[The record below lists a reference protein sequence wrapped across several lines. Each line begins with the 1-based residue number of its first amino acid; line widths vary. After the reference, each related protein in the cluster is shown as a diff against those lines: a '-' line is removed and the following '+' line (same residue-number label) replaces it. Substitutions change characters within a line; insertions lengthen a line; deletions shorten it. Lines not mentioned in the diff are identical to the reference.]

1 LANNL
6 LSIIDGK
13 IQIKN
18 DAYGKVDT
26 FTPFIC
32 RADKKIICSLT
43 GVTKFDV
50 ALKLTDI
57 SEIDFTVS
65 KYITNSS
72 TFEQELN
79 PAYKY
84 LNSFYGILIPE
95 LGQYGY
101 FRINEEPT
109 IKAENTRYEMKS
121 FTAYSGE
128 SVMQYEHIT
137 GFFVNQGTTQ
147 SLEMFTENLTPTGL
161 PEKKIQL
168 YNPDDSKLSLLDLVL
183 SDDYYGW
190 TIGHVDRSIQTLMRA
205 FSISNSQNVYSFLTK
220 DVAQAFRCIFDFD
233 TIHNIIN
240 VYSIEDYGKNTNIYL
255 SFERFIQELKVK
267 QSNDEIYT
275 VFNVRGDNDLDISY
289 VNFGSNKIVNVN
301 YPLYM
306 MDKEIY
312 ETYKLYES
320 YRDSL
325 RQSYKD
331 LMIDYSHQQQL
342 LSALMDRQPQDSIN
356 NNWSS
361 TVYYSLDDLQT
372 DLAMFKSAVEL
383 IEQIYTDESG
393 AIDYE
398 ELNKS
403 ADAALYYSYKSV
415 NIPDIE
421 NEIKFRNGTI
431 GKREEKVNSD
441 IIWEMYGL
449 NDLILK
455 RDTYLELIDT
465 LAESGY
471 TEPWDNTKTI
481 SRETWNAHYQEW
493 QDYQVYVEELN
504 ELIDKKT
511 EQVNDIKEEIDYDLA
526 QLKDIA
532 EKSSLEYYYDTF
544 GENFSDDA
552 VNYPQIIKSLYKES
566 DYVDSNYLITSTD
579 DTLAIIAESEELYQ
593 AAKKRLDIESRPQ
606 LVWSVD
612 TDNLYATK
620 DFESLRNHLQLG
632 DFINLVYNTEHI
644 MNGYGE
650 SAVDTESEGSLEA
663 EMIIEGR
670 NLLSFTNEP
679 HSVEAKNG
687 SVEVTEPWELTYT
700 GSIVCNSNDAT
711 EMLYTLT
718 ANYTVDGNL
727 NNNAQIYPLCGGT
740 IISSAYDDDSIVLFD
755 GDVDDGVYKVVFKFT
770 IEQFLSDETI
780 RFAIGNATE
789 GSVLTVTNVKLEIGD
804 KATKYSPAP
813 EDTPDYD
820 AENDTS
826 GTDSIDLE
834 NNTFIGKN
842 CRFRVSEINFNALDY
857 SDFSITFADIIKSR
871 AGSSDIE
878 SILDSYISS
887 RSNQIRIDASNNA
900 SAVAS
905 EVAAS
910 LIKPYLQVTNTAI
923 ENAQITNAQI
933 EDLEAVNATI
943 RTLMTNYLEA
953 DSATIFD
960 LVTENITVNKYLE
973 IVSDINGSV
982 AFDNS
987 RMKFFDAD
995 NNLRMLIG
1003 ADTNNVYDVKIYS
1016 AADGNGNQKLLWNT
1030 QSGIQSDAIA
1040 DSLISTNML
1049 GNNSVTKNKINWTGI
1064 SDSVDASG
1072 TPIFNSNQI
1081 TLNGS
1086 SLTTQWGAMQTTTN
1100 GIISDVA
1107 DVSMS
1112 ADKLLMVVSQSVNDT
1127 QTYGADGVYDNTKS
1141 YSAGDIVVYNGKFY
1155 KALVSTTG
1163 NLPTDANYWDD
1174 VSSDYSDSIVKTA
1187 FSEIAALR
1195 DSITLAVSGTNG
1207 SSTLNLKDGTLS
1219 LTVTDVA
1226 NILANKQLNLTSQNG
1241 VINIYGG
1248 GGVNI
1253 GTDTLGSLTVHSP
1266 NFKLTNSGY
1275 MVASRGTI
1283 GNWEIKENELS
1294 SFKIFDTNNDEYT
1307 FNNPW
1312 ISGYYYRVGDQVNL
1326 YELSNNYSSY
1336 TRTHMTCV
1344 QDHISSSNKL
1354 GRDYWSSGTIDEV
1367 TIEGVLYNTII
1378 DSYNSKIDL
1387 IRRNVTGDIDGQS
1400 YDETILNANGLEVDS
1415 LTGKSIFH
1423 SNGINH
1429 TKLDND
1435 DFSISSTGDIVLN
1448 NISLGN
1454 TSISSIGDGSITGA
1468 ISNLNSSKSNLLSKT
1483 TYTTSDESIAASAI
1497 NEISINVAT
1506 NDKTPIGIIECAAF
1520 GSASACLTAFW
1531 FDNSTTV
1538 KVRIKNLS
1546 TGSIQCHARVTILYV
1561 NN

>member
-1 LANNL
+1 MANNL

-43 GVTKFDV
+43 GVTKFDTS
-50 ALKLTDI
+50 LKLTDI

-109 IKAENTRYEMKS
+109 IKAKNTRYEMKS
-121 FTAYSGE
+121 FTVYSGE
-128 SVMQYEHIT
+128 SVMQYEHLT

-147 SLEMFTENLTPTGL
+147 SLEMFSENLTNTGL
-161 PEKKIQL
+161 PERKIQL
-168 YNPDDSKLSLLDLVL
+168 YNPDDSRLSLLDLVL

-190 TIGHVDRSIQTLMRA
+190 TIGHVDKSIQTLMRA
-205 FSISNSQNVYSFLTK
+205 FSVSNSQNVYSFLTK

-320 YRDSL
+320 YRESL

-441 IIWEMYGL
+441 IVWEMYGL

-455 RDTYLELIDT
+455 RDTYFELIDT

-532 EKSSLEYYYDTF
+532 EKSSLEYYYNTF

-632 DFINLVYNTEHI
+632 DFINLVYDTENI
-644 MNGYGE
+644 MNGYE
-650 SAVDTESEGSLEA
+650 ENAVDAESEGFLDT
-663 EMIIEGR
+663 EMIIQGR

-740 IISSAYDDDSIVLFD
+740 IISSAYDDDDSIVSFD
-755 GDVDDGVYKVVFKFT
+755 GDVDGVYKVVFKFT

-789 GSVLTVTNVKLEIGD
+789 DSVLTVTNVKLEIGD
-804 KATKYSPAP
+804 KATEYSPAP

-826 GTDSIDLE
+826 RTDSIDLE
-834 NNTFIGKN
+834 NNTFIEKN
-842 CRFRVSEINFNALDY
+842 YRFRVSEINFNALDY

-910 LIKPYLQVTNTAI
+910 LIKPYLQVTNAAI
-923 ENAQITNAQI
+923 ENAQITNAQV
-933 EDLEAVNATI
+933 EDLEAVNANIETLLADYIKANELSAEIANIDTLSADDAFI
-943 RTLMTNYLEA
+943 RNLETMIISA
-953 DSATIFD
+953 DKATIFD
-960 LVTENITVNKYLE
+960 LLAGNITADKSITLVSKEGSGSIILENATMKYL
-973 IVSDINGSV
+973 
-982 AFDNS
+982 
-987 RMKFFDAD
+987 DAD
-995 NNLRMLIG
+995 DNVRMAVGYDDDDRYDIKIWG
-1003 ADTNNVYDVKIYS
+1003 AEKH
-1016 AADGNGNQKLLWNT
+1016 DGTQDLLWDT
-1030 QSGIQSDAIA
+1030 TTGIQSGAIA
-1040 DSLISTNML
+1040 DNLIGTSML
-1049 GNNSVTKNKINWTGI
+1049 SNNAVTSDKINWNGI
-1064 SDSVDASG
+1064 SDSTDENG
-1072 TPIFNSNQI
+1072 KPIFNSGQV
-1081 TLNGS
+1081 TLNGE
-1086 SLTTQWGAMQTTTN
+1086 SLTTQWSSLQDEVADISITASSQVFTSTDGSDIYSPTYITLTPNAKLISPTRLLWYYKTDSDANWTQITDIMSIGSHCYIDNNKQLIVLNDFSAFANSRSVVFKCAANNTTTGEEQYSDTITIMKISN
-1100 GIISDVA
+1100 GVDGETTINVIMSNEAQTIATDEDNYPFENYQFSTNIDVFIGTAKLTPVSSSSTLTSGTFKISNVTCLDSGITVDFSSTAGVVSYSVNKNNPIANNGYLRVSIEVYGLSDTVFKTIGYSSSLSGKDGTDATLLRIDSSRGTVFKNNAVNTVLSVIIYKGSERIENSTQLASVFGTKARLQWEWLRLDDDTYGIISASDTRL
-1107 DVSMS
+1107 S
-1112 ADKLLMVVSQSVNDT
+1112 DK
-1127 QTYGADGVYDNTKS
+1127 G
-1141 YSAGDIVVYNGKFY
+1141 FH
-1155 KALVSTTG
+1155 
-1163 NLPTDANYWDD
+1163 
-1174 VSSDYSDSIVKTA
+1174 
-1187 FSEIAALR
+1187 F
-1195 DSITLAVSGTNG
+1195 
-1207 SSTLNLKDGTLS
+1207 TLS
-1219 LTVTDVA
+1219 PEDV
-1226 NILANKQLNLTSQNG
+1226 
-1241 VINIYGG
+1241 
-1248 GGVNI
+1248 
-1253 GTDTLGSLTVHSP
+1253 D
-1266 NFKLTNSGY
+1266 
-1275 MVASRGTI
+1275 
-1283 GNWEIKENELS
+1283 
-1294 SFKIFDTNNDEYT
+1294 
-1307 FNNPW
+1307 
-1312 ISGYYYRVGDQVNL
+1312 
-1326 YELSNNYSSY
+1326 
-1336 TRTHMTCV
+1336 
-1344 QDHISSSNKL
+1344 
-1354 GRDYWSSGTIDEV
+1354 
-1367 TIEGVLYNTII
+1367 
-1378 DSYNSKIDL
+1378 
-1387 IRRNVTGDIDGQS
+1387 
-1400 YDETILNANGLEVDS
+1400 
-1415 LTGKSIFH
+1415 
-1423 SNGINH
+1423 
-1429 TKLDND
+1429 
-1435 DFSISSTGDIVLN
+1435 
-1448 NISLGN
+1448 
-1454 TSISSIGDGSITGA
+1454 
-1468 ISNLNSSKSNLLSKT
+1468 
-1483 TYTTSDESIAASAI
+1483 
-1497 NEISINVAT
+1497 
-1506 NDKTPIGIIECAAF
+1506 
-1520 GSASACLTAFW
+1520 
-1531 FDNSTTV
+1531 V
-1538 KVRIKNLS
+1538 KVTFRCNL
-1546 TGSIQCHARVTILYV
+1546 IEE
-1561 NN
+1561 

>member
-1 LANNL
+1 MANNL

-233 TIHNIIN
+233 TIHNVIN
-240 VYSIEDYGKNTNIYL
+240 VYSIDDYGKNTNIYL
-255 SFERFIQELKVK
+255 SFERFVQEIKVK

-289 VNFGSNKIVNVN
+289 VNFGSNKITNVD

-312 ETYKLYES
+312 NTYKLYES

-372 DLAMFKSAVEL
+372 DLAMFKAAVEL

-393 AIDYE
+393 VIDYE

-421 NEIKFRNGTI
+421 NEIKYRSGEI
-431 GKREEKVNSD
+431 GKREDKVNSD
-441 IIWEMYGL
+441 IVWEMYGL

-455 RDTYLELIDT
+455 RETYLELINT

-493 QDYQVYVEELN
+493 QDYQVYVEELD

-511 EQVNDIKEEIDYDLA
+511 EQVNDIKERIDDDLS

-532 EKSSLEYYYDTF
+532 EKSSLEYYYNTF
-544 GENFSDDA
+544 GENFSEDA

-632 DFINLVYNTEHI
+632 DFINLI
-644 MNGYGE
+644 F
-650 SAVDTESEGSLEA
+650 DTERFAHQYNDSNINMELEDSFDV
-663 EMIIEGR
+663 EDDTIGR
-670 NLLSFTNEP
+670 NILLNT
-679 HSVEAKNG
+679 KNARTSAAAENNSAYTTYYYATDFG
-687 SVEVTEPWELTYT
+687 ENYFDEEGCVLTITADYEVIGEVTDNSHLYVQLNGTA
-700 GSIVCNSNDAT
+700 IVPT
-711 EMLYTLT
+711 EGQRVQQYVANNKIGVYERTFKLT
-718 ANYTVDGNL
+718 ANQLSSEYTRLRFRLYGNGTLDG
-727 NNNAQIYPLCGGT
+727 AKVK
-740 IISSAYDDDSIVLFD
+740 IS
-755 GDVDDGVYKVVFKFT
+755 
-770 IEQFLSDETI
+770 
-780 RFAIGNATE
+780 
-789 GSVLTVTNVKLEIGD
+789 NVKLEIGN
-804 KATKYSPAP
+804 KATAYSPAP
-813 EDTPDYD
+813 ED
-820 AENDTS
+820 
-826 GTDSIDLE
+826 GDLVVNIADNINIE

-987 RMKFFDAD
+987 RMKFFDANSD
-995 NNLRMLIG
+995 LRMLIG
-1003 ADTNNVYDVKIYS
+1003 ADTNNVYDIKIYS
-1016 AADGNGNQKLLWNT
+1016 AADSNGNQKLLWNT
-1030 QSGIQSDAIA
+1030 QSGIQRDAIA

-1049 GNNSVTKNKINWTGI
+1049 GDNSVTKNKINWTGI

-1127 QTYGADGVYDNTKS
+1127 QTSGADGVYDNTKS